1 MKSSEIKNP
10 IELKEY
16 SRPSINIVLLDELLS
31 DTVTVSDP
39 DINNSTNESNGSS
52 APRRSNHIFDDL

>member
-16 SRPSINIVLLDELLS
+16 CRPSINIVLLDEILS
-31 DTVTVSDP
+31 DIVSESEEDP
-39 DINNSTNESNGSS
+39 DGSEKS

>member
-16 SRPSINIVLLDELLS
+16 CRPSIKIVLLDES
-31 DTVTVSDP
+31 DIVTESDP
-39 DINNSTNESNGSS
+39 DGPITTPDGTNN
-52 APRRSNHIFDDL
+52 

>member
-16 SRPSINIVLLDELLS
+16 CRPSINIVLLDEILS
-31 DTVTVSDP
+31 NIVSESEWDP
-39 DINNSTNESNGSS
+39 DDPGDM
-52 APRRSNHIFDDL
+52 APRRSNPIFDDL

>member
-16 SRPSINIVLLDELLS
+16 CRPSIKIVLLDES
-31 DTVTVSDP
+31 DIVTESDP
-39 DINNSTNESNGSS
+39 DGPITTPDGTNNPSQG
-52 APRRSNHIFDDL
+52 ARQRDYIFDDL